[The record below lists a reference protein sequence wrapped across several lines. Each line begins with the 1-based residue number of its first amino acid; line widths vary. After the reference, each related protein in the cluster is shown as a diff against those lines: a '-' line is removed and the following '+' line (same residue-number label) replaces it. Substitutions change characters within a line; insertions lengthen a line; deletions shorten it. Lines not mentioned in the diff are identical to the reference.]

1 MDGTDEVGSS
11 SWYTVTF
18 VLKGRKVNGVRDV
31 PAGQRHVTVCRS
43 AEAIEGRRPE
53 TARDPSRDARAGP
66 WPLALSLS
74 VLTYGYLVRLSCLES
89 RSSVDHNH
97 TWSMHHSR
105 LTSAG
110 RTRSH
115 LLYAA
120 ATLYTL
126 SAWCVSLSVGRATES
141 TIVNHHTSSQITL
154 KCTRVFLSSLAPHP
168 RTAHDLRRAPSPCL
182 NRCRCSVVPAGARG
196 HRLGSSR
203 QPKRQICG
211 QPTLGTRWRE
221 AAKGVVPACSTCARS
236 TSAG

>member
-89 RSSVDHNH
+89 RSSVDHITHGRCTTHDSPQRRANSLTPTVRSSYALH
-97 TWSMHHSR
+97 TVCVVC
-105 LTSAG
+105 LG
-110 RTRSH
+110 RTGHRKHNRQSIITLVHRSH
-115 LLYAA
+115 SNARG
-120 ATLYTL
+120 
-126 SAWCVSLSVGRATES
+126 S
-141 TIVNHHTSSQITL
+141 
-154 KCTRVFLSSLAPHP
+154 SSLRSRPTPEPLTTCAARP
-168 RTAHDLRRAPSPCL
+168 RRA
-182 NRCRCSVVPAGARG
+182 
-196 HRLGSSR
+196 
-203 QPKRQICG
+203 
-211 QPTLGTRWRE
+211 
-221 AAKGVVPACSTCARS
+221 
-236 TSAG
+236 

>member
-89 RSSVDHNH
+89 RSSVDHTTHGRCTTHDSPAQGELAH
-97 TWSMHHSR
+97 TYCTQQLRFTHCLRGVSR
-105 LTSAG
+105 SDGPPKAQSSIITLVH
-110 RTRSH
+110 RSH
-115 LLYAA
+115 SNARG
-120 ATLYTL
+120 
-126 SAWCVSLSVGRATES
+126 S
-141 TIVNHHTSSQITL
+141 
-154 KCTRVFLSSLAPHP
+154 SSLRSRPTPEPLTTCAARP
-168 RTAHDLRRAPSPCL
+168 RRA
-182 NRCRCSVVPAGARG
+182 
-196 HRLGSSR
+196 
-203 QPKRQICG
+203 
-211 QPTLGTRWRE
+211 
-221 AAKGVVPACSTCARS
+221 
-236 TSAG
+236 

>member
-74 VLTYGYLVRLSCLES
+74 LSVLTYGYLVRLSCLES

-115 LLYAA
+115 LYCTQQLRFTHCLRGVYRSDGPPKAQ
-120 ATLYTL
+120 
-126 SAWCVSLSVGRATES
+126 
-141 TIVNHHTSSQITL
+141 SSIITL
-154 KCTRVFLSSLAPHP
+154 VHRSHSNARGSSSLRSRPTPEPLTTCAARP
-168 RTAHDLRRAPSPCL
+168 RRA
-182 NRCRCSVVPAGARG
+182 
-196 HRLGSSR
+196 
-203 QPKRQICG
+203 
-211 QPTLGTRWRE
+211 
-221 AAKGVVPACSTCARS
+221 
-236 TSAG
+236 

>member
-89 RSSVDHNH
+89 RSSVDHITHGRCTTHDSPAQGELAH
-97 TWSMHHSR
+97 TYCTQQLRFTHCLRGVSR
-105 LTSAG
+105 SRSDGPPKAQSSIITLVH
-110 RTRSH
+110 RSH
-115 LLYAA
+115 SNARG
-120 ATLYTL
+120 
-126 SAWCVSLSVGRATES
+126 S
-141 TIVNHHTSSQITL
+141 
-154 KCTRVFLSSLAPHP
+154 SSLRSRPTPEPLTTCAARP
-168 RTAHDLRRAPSPCL
+168 RRA
-182 NRCRCSVVPAGARG
+182 
-196 HRLGSSR
+196 
-203 QPKRQICG
+203 
-211 QPTLGTRWRE
+211 
-221 AAKGVVPACSTCARS
+221 
-236 TSAG
+236 

>member
-89 RSSVDHNH
+89 RSSVDHITHGRCTTHDSPAQGELAH
-97 TWSMHHSR
+97 TYCTQQLRFTHCLRGVSR
-105 LTSAG
+105 
-110 RTRSH
+110 
-115 LLYAA
+115 
-120 ATLYTL
+120 
-126 SAWCVSLSVGRATES
+126 VGRATES

-154 KCTRVFLSSLAPHP
+154 KCTRVFLFSLAPHP
-168 RTAHDLRRAPSPCL
+168 RIAHDLRRAPSPCL